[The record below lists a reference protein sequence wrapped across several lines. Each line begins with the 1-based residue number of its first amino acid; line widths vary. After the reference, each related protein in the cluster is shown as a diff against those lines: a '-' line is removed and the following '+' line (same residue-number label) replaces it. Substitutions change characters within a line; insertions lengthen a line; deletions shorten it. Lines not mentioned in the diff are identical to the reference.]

1 MKPTLLLIDD
11 DNEFLND
18 FTFLLKADYKTEIAQ
33 NSEKAMQKIQEIH
46 PDLILLDLMLGDE
59 SGIEVLKSIKN
70 VDPNLPVIMIT
81 EHTSIDTAVEAMKIG
96 AENYVSKNLNIKE
109 LNALVEKV
117 LKSRIERAK
126 SNALMEEVNKPYSKI
141 IGTSLAIQEVK
152 RRINLASENDFTVL
166 ISGESGTGKELTA
179 RQIHNRS
186 KRKNEIFVPVN
197 CGALPENLI
206 ESELFGYEKG
216 AFTGAVKRKLG
227 KFEIASSG
235 TIFLDEVSELAVESQ
250 VKLMRVLQDKEFSRL
265 GGNETIKTNARI
277 IAATNKNLKELMLH
291 GNFREDLFYRLEVFP
306 ISIPTLR
313 ERKED
318 IPELIG
324 YLLLAISAELNM
336 PVPVISNKVI
346 KQFVNYNWPGNVR
359 ELNNVL
365 TRLAILSGGEKI
377 EETLVERDLAVRQN
391 QIDIN
396 WEILELKWT
405 ELNNL
410 KKDAS
415 AAANR
420 EVEIEFV
427 KRLLLKFNGNIT
439 KAAKYTGINRSN
451 LHRMI
456 KKIDL
461 K

>member
-1 MKPTLLLIDD
+1 
-11 DNEFLND
+11 
-18 FTFLLKADYKTEIAQ
+18 
-33 NSEKAMQKIQEIH
+33 
-46 PDLILLDLMLGDE
+46 MLFR
-59 SGIEVLKSIKN
+59 S
-70 VDPNLPVIMIT
+70 
-81 EHTSIDTAVEAMKIG
+81 
-96 AENYVSKNLNIKE
+96 NIKE